1 MTEAPNPI
9 IDRIGTSGDG
19 VLVTPAGT
27 VHVPRTLPGE
37 RIAIGPIQG
46 TGRTRRAALTDILT
60 PSPDRVPPPC
70 PHFAQCGGC
79 TLQHWRDESYAA
91 WKRNLVVSALTQAG
105 FDGSKTAE
113 LIRTSP
119 HTRRRMDFAAE
130 RIQGGL
136 LLGLHEANTKRIV
149 DMATCQV
156 LHPTLLALVA
166 PLRTLLASL
175 SALRRTGSVLAN
187 LLDSGPDLLLRT
199 DGPLATP
206 DRAKIAAFAT
216 THRINRIAWSLNE
229 GPPETAALLAA
240 PTIRFAGRSIEPP
253 PGAFLQASAEG
264 EAAIVA
270 AVLAGLPDKRTQ
282 KSRAIELY
290 AGCGT
295 ISFALADHMRVVA
308 YEGDAASAAAIRRA
322 LSASRIEITT
332 RDLVRQPLTVKELSG
347 ANAIVLNPPYA
358 GASLQMPAIAA
369 SGVPRVIMVSCNP
382 QTLARD
388 AAILHA
394 AGYTLQSAT
403 PIDQF
408 LWSAHV
414 ETVCVFVG
422 RISYPPRP
430 T

>member
-1 MTEAPNPI
+1 MTDATNQI
-9 IDRIGTSGDG
+9 IDRISTSGDG
-19 VLVTPAGT
+19 VLATPDYT

-37 RIAIGPIQG
+37 RVAIGPIQG
-46 TGRTRRAALTDILT
+46 IGRTRRAALAEILT
-60 PSPDRVPPPC
+60 ASPDRIPPPC
-70 PHFAQCGGC
+70 PHFAHCGGC
-79 TLQHWRDESYAA
+79 TLQHWRDDAYAT
-91 WKRNLVVSALTQAG
+91 WKRGLVVAALTQAG
-105 FDGSKTAE
+105 FDGSKTGP
-113 LIRTSP
+113 LIRTPP

-130 RIQGGL
+130 RIQGGV
-136 LLGLHEANTKRIV
+136 LLGLHAAGSKRIV
-149 DMATCQV
+149 DMTACPV
-156 LHPTLLALVA
+156 LHPALLALVA
-166 PLRTLLASL
+166 PLRTLLSSL
-175 SALRRTGSVLAN
+175 AALRHSGSVLAN

-216 THRINRIAWSLNE
+216 AHRIARIAWSLND
-229 GPPETAALLAA
+229 GPPEAAALLSA
-240 PTIRFAGRSIEPP
+240 PSITFAGRRVEPP

-270 AVLAGLPDKRTQ
+270 AVLAGLPGKRTQ
-282 KSRAIELY
+282 KSRVIELY

-295 ISFALADHMRVVA
+295 ISFALADHARVVA

-322 LSASRIEITT
+322 LSGSRVEIST

-347 ANAIVLNPPYA
+347 AAAVVLNPPYA

-369 SGVPRVIMVSCNP
+369 SGAPRVIMVSCNP

-388 AAILHA
+388 AAGLHA
-394 AGYTLQSAT
+394 AGYTLAAAT

-414 ETVCVFVG
+414 ETVAVFAIG
-422 RISYPPRP
+422 EKR
-430 T
+430 